1 MTVKPKEKLIMDQN
15 QINQAEWL
23 KDENWG
29 GRKWGEVYFSKKD
42 TRICVPKRIKWMGW
56 TVNLA
61 HTTGVLLFVSALLG
75 IPCVVIAILL
85 TTGAR

>member
-1 MTVKPKEKLIMDQN
+1 MNQKE
-15 QINQAEWL
+15 INQAEWQ

-29 GRKWGEVYFSKKD
+29 GPKWGAVYFCKND

-61 HTTGVLLFVSALLG
+61 HTTGVFLFISALFG
-75 IPCVVIAILL
+75 IPCVVIALL
-85 TTGAR
+85 LINGAK